1 MGMTPCVQGLLYA
14 EGKLTVGIIA
24 CWLLEFSLI
33 LFYSDQLF
41 LVLNSSLLAIVTF
54 IIIFPLMEPLVV
66 FYNHRSIVLKGSI
79 LCS

>member
-1 MGMTPCVQGLLYA
+1 MQKVNV
-14 EGKLTVGIIA
+14 TVGIMLVIRIQ
-24 CWLLEFSLI
+24 SNP
-33 LFYSDQLF
+33 FYSNQLF

-66 FYNHRSIVLKGSI
+66 FYNHRSIILKGSI